1 MFNIIINPNNK
12 EKLNNLLN
20 TAGFKSDNLKS
31 TLRNYLYAID
41 NVSFETREGA
51 NLARIGILEGIVS
64 LAFTTEMIVGDYD
77 KYRIFTSIYSHSLTV
92 RKARS

>member
-31 TLRNYLYAID
+31 TLRKYLCTVD
-41 NVSFETREGA
+41 NVSFETREA
-51 NLARIGILEGIVS
+51 ASLARIGILESIVS

-77 KYRIFTSIYSHSLTV
+77 KYRIFTAIYTHSLTIRKV
-92 RKARS
+92 RS

>member
-31 TLRNYLYAID
+31 TLRNYLTSID
-41 NVSFETREGA
+41 NASFETREAA
-51 NLARIGILEGIVS
+51 NLARIGVLEGIVS
-64 LAFTTEMIVGDYD
+64 LAFTSEMVLGDYD
-77 KYRIFTSIYSHSLTV
+77 RYRIFTAIYTHSLTV
-92 RKARS
+92 RKVRS